1 MRLYE
6 SLLETCLNKA
16 WEYQT
21 LALENPSV
29 ACMVLDK
36 HHEILS
42 LETHKKAKTPHAEVL
57 AAKSALKIL
66 RPHLKNDLEKL
77 EDPKT
82 LSDFLKTH
90 HNSAFTDCVFLIT
103 LEPCNS
109 YGKTPACSELLEILK
124 PKRVVIAT
132 EENEAKK
139 GGLARLQ
146 KARIETIICRNLEN
160 KAKDLLLPFRVME
173 QKGRFNLFKL
183 ALRMNG
189 DYHHGKITGQ
199 KSVIFTHNQRAICD
213 TLIIS
218 GKTIRTDNPLLDT
231 RFCDSFYH
239 NKNPNIAIL
248 SKHSINPHSKVF
260 SAPNRL
266 VNTFHDPKD
275 LPLEKGFNFIEGGWE
290 LFESLRDKIDALL
303 LHSHA
308 SMISEAFSALA
319 LKTPFKGRLLH
330 AQILE
335 NEALLWI
342 ENS

>member
-6 SLLETCLNKA
+6 SLLEICLNKA

-57 AAKSALKIL
+57 AAQSALRIL

-82 LSDFLKTH
+82 LSDFLKTRH
-90 HNSAFTDCVFLIT
+90 DNAFTDCVFLIT

-124 PKRVVIAT
+124 PKRVVIAA

-189 DYHHGKITGQ
+189 DYYHGKITGQ

-218 GKTIRTDNPLLDT
+218 GKTIRTDNPLLDA

-248 SKHSINPHSKVF
+248 SKRSISPDSKVF
-260 SAPNRL
+260 STPNRL

-290 LFESLRDKIDALL
+290 LFESLRDKIDVLL

-308 SMISEAFSALA
+308 SMISEAFNTLA

-330 AQILE
+330 AQTLE

>member
-6 SLLETCLNKA
+6 SLLEICLNKA
-16 WEYQT
+16 WECQT

-42 LETHKKAKTPHAEVL
+42 LETHKKSKTPHAEVL

-66 RPHLKNDLEKL
+66 LPHLKNDLEKL
-77 EDPKT
+77 EDPKI
-82 LSDFLKTH
+82 LSDFLKTRH
-90 HNSAFTDCVFLIT
+90 DNAFTDCVFLIT

-109 YGKTPACSELLEILK
+109 YGKTPACSELLEILR
-124 PKRVVIAT
+124 PKRVIIAT

-146 KARIETIICRNLEN
+146 KAHIETIICHNLEN

-189 DYHHGKITGQ
+189 DYYHGKITGQ
-199 KSVIFTHNQRAICD
+199 KSVIFTHNQRAVCD

-218 GKTIRTDNPLLDT
+218 GKTIRTDNPLLDA

-248 SKHSINPHSKVF
+248 SKHSIDPHSKVF
-260 SAPNRL
+260 SVPNRL
-266 VNTFHDPKD
+266 VNIFNNPKD
-275 LPLEKGFNFIEGGWE
+275 LPLEKGFNFIEGGWG
-290 LFESLRDKIDALL
+290 LFESLRDKIDVLL

-308 SMISEAFSALA
+308 SMISEAFNTLA

-342 ENS
+342 KNS

>member
-6 SLLETCLNKA
+6 SLLEMCLNKA

-36 HHEILS
+36 NHEILS

-82 LSDFLKTH
+82 LSDFLKTRH
-90 HNSAFTDCVFLIT
+90 DNAFTDCVFLIT

-124 PKRVVIAT
+124 PKRVVIVA

-146 KARIETIICRNLEN
+146 KARIETMICHNLEN

-199 KSVIFTHNQRAICD
+199 KSVIFTHNQRAVCD

-218 GKTIRTDNPLLDT
+218 GKTIRTDNPLLDS

-248 SKHSINPHSKVF
+248 SKHSISPHSKVF
-260 SAPNRL
+260 FAPNRL
-266 VNTFHDPKD
+266 VNIFNNPKD
-275 LPLEKGFNFIEGGWE
+275 LPLEKGFNFIEGGWG

-308 SMISEAFSALA
+308 SMISEAFNAFA

-330 AQILE
+330 VQILE

>member
-6 SLLETCLNKA
+6 SLLEMCLNKA

-42 LETHKKAKTPHAEVL
+42 LETHKKAKTSHAEVL

-77 EDPKT
+77 EDPKI
-82 LSDFLKTH
+82 LSDFLKTRH
-90 HNSAFTDCVFLIT
+90 DNAFTDCVFLIT

-109 YGKTPACSELLEILK
+109 YGKTPACSGLLEVLK
-124 PKRVVIAT
+124 PKRVIIAA

-146 KARIETIICRNLEN
+146 KAHIETIICHNLEN
-160 KAKDLLLPFRVME
+160 KAKDLLLPFRIME

-189 DYHHGKITGQ
+189 DYYHGKITGP
-199 KSVIFTHNQRAICD
+199 KSVIFTHNQRAVCD

-218 GKTIRTDNPLLDT
+218 GKTIRTDNPLLDA
-231 RFCDSFYH
+231 RFCDRFYQ

-248 SKHSINPHSKVF
+248 SKRSINPHSKVF
-260 SAPNRL
+260 FAPNRL

-290 LFESLRDKIDALL
+290 LFESLRDKIDVLL

-308 SMISEAFSALA
+308 SMINEAFNAFA

>member
-6 SLLETCLNKA
+6 SLLEMCLNKA

-36 HHEILS
+36 NHEILS

-57 AAKSALKIL
+57 AAQSALKIL

-82 LSDFLKTH
+82 LSDFLKTCH
-90 HNSAFTDCVFLIT
+90 DNAFTDCVFLIT

-124 PKRVVIAT
+124 PKRVVIAA

-146 KARIETIICRNLEN
+146 KAHIETMICHNLEN
-160 KAKDLLLPFRVME
+160 KAKDLLLPFRIME

-189 DYHHGKITGQ
+189 DYYHGKITGQ

-248 SKHSINPHSKVF
+248 SKCSISPSSKVF
-260 SAPNRL
+260 FAPNRL
-266 VNTFHDPKD
+266 VNIFNNPKD
-275 LPLEKGFNFIEGGWE
+275 LPLEKGFNFIEGGWG
-290 LFESLRDKIDALL
+290 LFESLRDKIDVLL

-330 AQILE
+330 VQILE

>member
-6 SLLETCLNKA
+6 SLLEICLNKA

-77 EDPKT
+77 EDPKI
-82 LSDFLKTH
+82 LSDFLKKH
-90 HNSAFTDCVFLIT
+90 HNNAFKDCVFLIT

-109 YGKTPACSELLEILK
+109 YGKTPACSELLEVLK
-124 PKRVVIAT
+124 PKRVIIAA

-146 KARIETIICRNLEN
+146 KAHIETMICHNLES

-189 DYHHGKITGQ
+189 DYYHGKITGP

-218 GKTIRTDNPLLDT
+218 GKTIRTDNPLLDS

-248 SKHSINPHSKVF
+248 SKHSISPHSKVF
-260 SAPNRL
+260 FAPNRL
-266 VNTFHDPKD
+266 VNIFNNPKD
-275 LPLEKGFNFIEGGWE
+275 LPLEKGFNFIEGGWG
-290 LFESLRDKIDALL
+290 LFESLRDKIDVLL

-308 SMISEAFSALA
+308 SMIGEAFSVIA

>member
-6 SLLETCLNKA
+6 SLLEMCLNKA
-16 WEYQT
+16 WECQT

-36 HHEILS
+36 NHEILS

-66 RPHLKNDLEKL
+66 RPSLKNDLEKL

-82 LSDFLKTH
+82 LSDFLKTRH
-90 HNSAFTDCVFLIT
+90 DNAFTDCVFLIT

-218 GKTIRTDNPLLDT
+218 GKTIRTDNPLLDA
-231 RFCDSFYH
+231 RFCDRFYQ

-248 SKHSINPHSKVF
+248 SKRSIDPNSKVF
-260 SAPNRL
+260 SVPNRL
-266 VNTFHDPKD
+266 LNTFCDPKD

-308 SMISEAFSALA
+308 SMIGEAFNAFA

-330 AQILE
+330 AHILE

>member
-6 SLLETCLNKA
+6 SLLEMCLNKA

-36 HHEILS
+36 RHEILS

-57 AAKSALKIL
+57 AAQSALKIL
-66 RPHLKNDLEKL
+66 RPSLKNDLEKL

-82 LSDFLKTH
+82 LSDFLKKH
-90 HNSAFTDCVFLIT
+90 HNNAFTDCVFLIT

-124 PKRVVIAT
+124 PKRVVIAA

-146 KARIETIICRNLEN
+146 KARIETIICHNLEN
-160 KAKDLLLPFRVME
+160 KAKDLLLPFRIME

-213 TLIIS
+213 TLIVS
-218 GKTIRTDNPLLDT
+218 GKTIRTDNPLLDA
-231 RFCDSFYH
+231 RFCDSFYQ

-248 SKHSINPHSKVF
+248 SKHSISPNSKVF

-266 VNTFHDPKD
+266 VNIFNNPKD
-275 LPLEKGFNFIEGGWE
+275 LPLEKGFNFIEGGWG

-308 SMISEAFSALA
+308 SMISEAFNAFA
-319 LKTPFKGRLLH
+319 LKIPFKGRLLH

>member
-6 SLLETCLNKA
+6 SLLEMCLNKA

-66 RPHLKNDLEKL
+66 RPSLKNDLEKL
-77 EDPKT
+77 EDPKI
-82 LSDFLKTH
+82 LSDFLKTRH
-90 HNSAFTDCVFLIT
+90 DNAFTDCVFLIT

-124 PKRVVIAT
+124 PKRVIIAA

-146 KARIETIICRNLEN
+146 RARIETIICHNLEN

-199 KSVIFTHNQRAICD
+199 KSVIFTHNQRAVCD

-218 GKTIRTDNPLLDT
+218 GKTIRTDNPLLDA

-248 SKHSINPHSKVF
+248 SKCSISLHSKVF
-260 SAPNRL
+260 SVPNRL

-275 LPLEKGFNFIEGGWE
+275 LPLEKGFNFIEGGWG

-308 SMISEAFSALA
+308 SMIGEAFSALA
-319 LKTPFKGRLLH
+319 LKTPFRGRLLH

>member
-6 SLLETCLNKA
+6 SLLEICLNKA

-77 EDPKT
+77 EDPKI
-82 LSDFLKTH
+82 LSDFLKTRH
-90 HNSAFTDCVFLIT
+90 DNAFKDCVFLIT

-124 PKRVVIAT
+124 PKRVVITA

-146 KARIETIICRNLEN
+146 KARIETMICRNLEN
-160 KAKDLLLPFRVME
+160 KTKDLLLPFRVME

-189 DYHHGKITGQ
+189 DYYHGKITGP

-218 GKTIRTDNPLLDT
+218 GKTIRTDNPLLDS

-248 SKHSINPHSKVF
+248 SKHSINPNSKVF
-260 SAPNRL
+260 SVPNRL
-266 VNTFHDPKD
+266 VNIFNNPKD
-275 LPLEKGFNFIEGGWE
+275 LPLERGFNFIEGGWG
-290 LFESLRDKIDALL
+290 LFESLRDKIDVLL

-308 SMISEAFSALA
+308 SMINESFSVIA

>member
-6 SLLETCLNKA
+6 SLLEICLNKA

-77 EDPKT
+77 EDPKI
-82 LSDFLKTH
+82 LSDFLKTRH
-90 HNSAFTDCVFLIT
+90 DNAFTDCVFLIT

-109 YGKTPACSELLEILK
+109 YGKTPACSGLLEILK

-146 KARIETIICRNLEN
+146 KARIETIICHNLEN

-189 DYHHGKITGQ
+189 DYYHGKITGQ

-218 GKTIRTDNPLLDT
+218 GKTIRTDNPLLDA

-248 SKHSINPHSKVF
+248 SKRSINPHSKVF
-260 SAPNRL
+260 FAPNRL
-266 VNTFHDPKD
+266 VNIFNNPKD
-275 LPLEKGFNFIEGGWE
+275 LPLEKGFNFIEGGWG
-290 LFESLRDKIDALL
+290 LFESLRDKIDVLL

>member
-6 SLLETCLNKA
+6 SLLEMCLNKA

-36 HHEILS
+36 NHEILS

-66 RPHLKNDLEKL
+66 RPHLKSDLEKL
-77 EDPKT
+77 EDPKI
-82 LSDFLKTH
+82 LSDFLKTRH
-90 HNSAFTDCVFLIT
+90 DNAFTDCVFLIT

-124 PKRVVIAT
+124 PKRAVIAA

-146 KARIETIICRNLEN
+146 KAHIETIICHNLEN

-189 DYHHGKITGQ
+189 DYYHGKITGQ

-218 GKTIRTDNPLLDT
+218 GKTIRTDNPLLDA

-248 SKHSINPHSKVF
+248 SKRSINPNSKVF
-260 SAPNRL
+260 FAPNRL
-266 VNTFHDPKD
+266 VNIFNNPKD

-290 LFESLRDKIDALL
+290 LFESLRDKIDVLL

-308 SMISEAFSALA
+308 SMINEAFSVIA

-330 AQILE
+330 VQILE

>member
-1 MRLYE
+1 M
-6 SLLETCLNKA
+6 CLNKA

-66 RPHLKNDLEKL
+66 RPSLKNDLEKL

-82 LSDFLKTH
+82 LSDFLKTRH
-90 HNSAFTDCVFLIT
+90 DNAFTDCVFLIT

-124 PKRVVIAT
+124 PKRVIIAA

-146 KARIETIICRNLEN
+146 KARIETIICHNLEN
-160 KAKDLLLPFRVME
+160 KAKDLLLPFRIME

-218 GKTIRTDNPLLDT
+218 GKTIRTDNPLLDA
-231 RFCDSFYH
+231 RFCDSFYQ

-248 SKHSINPHSKVF
+248 SKHSIDPNSKVF

-266 VNTFHDPKD
+266 VNAFHDPKD
-275 LPLEKGFNFIEGGWE
+275 LPLEKGFNFIEGGWG
-290 LFESLRDKIDALL
+290 LFEGLRDKIDALL

-308 SMISEAFSALA
+308 SMISEAFSTFA

>member
-6 SLLETCLNKA
+6 SLLEMCLNKA
-16 WEYQT
+16 WECQT

-36 HHEILS
+36 NHEILS

-57 AAKSALKIL
+57 AAQSALRIL

-90 HNSAFTDCVFLIT
+90 HDNAFTDCVFLIT

-124 PKRVVIAT
+124 PKRVVIAA

-160 KAKDLLLPFRVME
+160 KAKDLLLPFRIME

-189 DYHHGKITGQ
+189 DYYHGKITGQ

-218 GKTIRTDNPLLDT
+218 GKTIRTDNPLLDA
-231 RFCDSFYH
+231 RFCDRFYH

-248 SKHSINPHSKVF
+248 SKRSINPNSKVF

-266 VNTFHDPKD
+266 VNIFNNPKD
-275 LPLEKGFNFIEGGWE
+275 LPLEKGFNFIEGGWG

-308 SMISEAFSALA
+308 SMINEAFNTLA

-330 AQILE
+330 VQILE

>member
-57 AAKSALKIL
+57 AAQSALKIL
-66 RPHLKNDLEKL
+66 RPSLKNDLEKL

-82 LSDFLKTH
+82 LSDFLKTRH
-90 HNSAFTDCVFLIT
+90 DNAFKDCVFLIT

-109 YGKTPACSELLEILK
+109 YGKTPACSELLEVLR
-124 PKRVVIAT
+124 PKRVIIAA

-146 KARIETIICRNLEN
+146 KARIETMICRNLEN

-189 DYHHGKITGQ
+189 DYYHGKITGQ

-218 GKTIRTDNPLLDT
+218 GKTIRTDNPLLDA
-231 RFCDSFYH
+231 RFCDSFYQ

-248 SKHSINPHSKVF
+248 SKRSINPSSKVF
-260 SAPNRL
+260 FVPNRL
-266 VNTFHDPKD
+266 VNIFNNPKD
-275 LPLEKGFNFIEGGWE
+275 LPLEKGFNFIEGGWG

-308 SMISEAFSALA
+308 SMIGEAFSTLA

-330 AQILE
+330 VQILE

>member
-6 SLLETCLNKA
+6 SLLEMCLNKA

-57 AAKSALKIL
+57 AAQSALKIL
-66 RPHLKNDLEKL
+66 RPSLKNDLEKL
-77 EDPKT
+77 EDPKI

-90 HNSAFTDCVFLIT
+90 HDNAFTDCVFLIT

-146 KARIETIICRNLEN
+146 KARIETIICHNLEN

-189 DYHHGKITGQ
+189 DYHHGRITGQ

-218 GKTIRTDNPLLDT
+218 GKTIRTDNPLLDA
-231 RFCDSFYH
+231 RFCDRFYQH
-239 NKNPNIAIL
+239 KNPNIAIL
-248 SKHSINPHSKVF
+248 SKRPINPHSKVF

-266 VNTFHDPKD
+266 VNTFHNPKD

-308 SMISEAFSALA
+308 SMISEVFSALA

-330 AQILE
+330 VQILE

>member
-6 SLLETCLNKA
+6 SLLEMCLNKA

-42 LETHKKAKTPHAEVL
+42 LETHKKAKTSHAEVL
-57 AAKSALKIL
+57 AAQSALKIL

-90 HNSAFTDCVFLIT
+90 HDNAFTDCVFLIT

-124 PKRVVIAT
+124 PKRVIIAT

-146 KARIETIICRNLEN
+146 KARIETMICRNLEN
-160 KAKDLLLPFRVME
+160 KAKDLLLPFRVMG

-189 DYHHGKITGQ
+189 DYHHGKITGP

-218 GKTIRTDNPLLDT
+218 GKTIRTDNPLLDA
-231 RFCDSFYH
+231 RFCDRFYH

-248 SKHSINPHSKVF
+248 SKRSINPHSKVF

-275 LPLEKGFNFIEGGWE
+275 LPLEKGFNFIEGGWG
-290 LFESLRDKIDALL
+290 LFESLRDKIDVLL

-308 SMISEAFSALA
+308 SMISEAFNTLA

>member
-6 SLLETCLNKA
+6 SLLEMCLNKA

-36 HHEILS
+36 NHEILS
-42 LETHKKAKTPHAEVL
+42 LETHKKAKTSHAEVL

-82 LSDFLKTH
+82 LSDFLKTRH
-90 HNSAFTDCVFLIT
+90 DNAFTDCVFLIT

-146 KARIETIICRNLEN
+146 KARIETMICRNLEN

-189 DYHHGKITGQ
+189 DYHHGKITGP
-199 KSVIFTHNQRAICD
+199 KSVIFTHNQRAVCD

-218 GKTIRTDNPLLDT
+218 GKTIRTDNPLLDA

-248 SKHSINPHSKVF
+248 SKRPINPHSKVF

-266 VNTFHDPKD
+266 VNTFNNPKD
-275 LPLEKGFNFIEGGWE
+275 LPLEKGFNFIEGGWG

-308 SMISEAFSALA
+308 SMIGEAFNTLA

>member
-6 SLLETCLNKA
+6 SLLEMCLNKA

-36 HHEILS
+36 NHEILS

-57 AAKSALKIL
+57 AAQSALKIL
-66 RPHLKNDLEKL
+66 RPSLKNDLEKL

-82 LSDFLKTH
+82 LSDFLKTRH
-90 HNSAFTDCVFLIT
+90 DNAFTDCVFLIT

-146 KARIETIICRNLEN
+146 KARIETIICHNLEN
-160 KAKDLLLPFRVME
+160 KAKDLLLPFRIME

-189 DYHHGKITGQ
+189 DYYHGKITGQ
-199 KSVIFTHNQRAICD
+199 KSVIFTHNQRAVCD

-218 GKTIRTDNPLLDT
+218 GKTIRTDNPLLDA

-248 SKHSINPHSKVF
+248 SKRSISPNSKVF
-260 SAPNRL
+260 FVPNRL
-266 VNTFHDPKD
+266 VNIFNNPKD
-275 LPLEKGFNFIEGGWE
+275 LPLEKGFNFIEGGWG
-290 LFESLRDKIDALL
+290 LFESLRDKIDVLL

-308 SMISEAFSALA
+308 SMISEAFNTLA

-330 AQILE
+330 VQILE

>member
-6 SLLETCLNKA
+6 SLLEICLNKA

-57 AAKSALKIL
+57 AAQSALKIL
-66 RPHLKNDLEKL
+66 RPSLKNDLEKL

-82 LSDFLKTH
+82 LSDFLKKH
-90 HNSAFTDCVFLIT
+90 HNNAFTDCVFLIT

-124 PKRVVIAT
+124 PKKVVIAA

-139 GGLARLQ
+139 GGLARLK
-146 KARIETIICRNLEN
+146 KARIETIICHNLEN
-160 KAKDLLLPFRVME
+160 KAKDLLLPFRIME

-189 DYHHGKITGQ
+189 DYYHGKITGQ
-199 KSVIFTHNQRAICD
+199 KSVVFTHNQRAICD

-218 GKTIRTDNPLLDT
+218 GKTIRTDNPLLDA
-231 RFCDSFYH
+231 RFCDSFYQ

-248 SKHSINPHSKVF
+248 SKRSINPHSKVF

-308 SMISEAFSALA
+308 SMISEAFNALA

-330 AQILE
+330 VQILE

>member
-6 SLLETCLNKA
+6 SLLEICLNKA
-16 WEYQT
+16 WECQT

-36 HHEILS
+36 NHEILS

-57 AAKSALKIL
+57 AAQSALRIL

-82 LSDFLKTH
+82 LSDFLKTRH
-90 HNSAFTDCVFLIT
+90 DNAFTDCVFLIT

-124 PKRVVIAT
+124 PKRVVIAA

-189 DYHHGKITGQ
+189 DYYHGKITGQ

-218 GKTIRTDNPLLDT
+218 GKTIRTDNPLLDA
-231 RFCDSFYH
+231 RFCDSFYQ

-248 SKHSINPHSKVF
+248 SKCSISPDSKVF
-260 SAPNRL
+260 STPNRL

-290 LFESLRDKIDALL
+290 LFESLRDKIDVLL

-308 SMISEAFSALA
+308 SMISEAFNTLA

>member
-6 SLLETCLNKA
+6 SLLEMCLNKA

-57 AAKSALKIL
+57 AAQSALKIL

-77 EDPKT
+77 EDPKI
-82 LSDFLKTH
+82 LSDFLKTR
-90 HNSAFTDCVFLIT
+90 HNNAFTDCVFLIT

-124 PKRVVIAT
+124 PKRVVIAA

-146 KARIETIICRNLEN
+146 KAHIETIICRNLEN
-160 KAKDLLLPFRVME
+160 KAKNLLLPFRVME

-189 DYHHGKITGQ
+189 DYYHGKITGQ

-218 GKTIRTDNPLLDT
+218 GKTIRTDNPLLDA

-248 SKHSINPHSKVF
+248 SKRSINPNSKVF

-266 VNTFHDPKD
+266 VNIFNNPKD
-275 LPLEKGFNFIEGGWE
+275 LPLEKGFNFIEGGWG

-308 SMISEAFSALA
+308 SMINEAFSALA

>member
-6 SLLETCLNKA
+6 SLLEMCLNKA
-16 WEYQT
+16 WECQT

-36 HHEILS
+36 NHEILS

-57 AAKSALKIL
+57 AAQSALKIL
-66 RPHLKNDLEKL
+66 RPSLKNDLEKL

-82 LSDFLKTH
+82 LSDFLKTRH
-90 HNSAFTDCVFLIT
+90 DNAFTDCVFLIT

-124 PKRVVIAT
+124 PKRVIIAA

-146 KARIETIICRNLEN
+146 KARIETIICHNLEN

-173 QKGRFNLFKL
+173 QKGHFNLFKL

-218 GKTIRTDNPLLDT
+218 GKTIRTDNPLLDA
-231 RFCDSFYH
+231 RFCDRFYH

-248 SKHSINPHSKVF
+248 SKRSISPHSKVF
-260 SAPNRL
+260 FAPNRL
-266 VNTFHDPKD
+266 VNIFNNPKD
-275 LPLEKGFNFIEGGWE
+275 LPLEKGFNFIEGGWG

-308 SMISEAFSALA
+308 SMISEAFSVIA

>member
-6 SLLETCLNKA
+6 SLLEMCLNKA

-36 HHEILS
+36 NHEILS

-57 AAKSALKIL
+57 AAQSALKIL
-66 RPHLKNDLEKL
+66 RPSLKNDLEKL

-82 LSDFLKTH
+82 LSDFLKTRH
-90 HNSAFTDCVFLIT
+90 DNAFTDCVFLIT

-146 KARIETIICRNLEN
+146 KARIETMICHNLEN

-199 KSVIFTHNQRAICD
+199 KSVIFTHNQRAVCD

-218 GKTIRTDNPLLDT
+218 GKTIRTDNPLLDA

-248 SKHSINPHSKVF
+248 SKRSINPHSKVF
-260 SAPNRL
+260 SVPNRL
-266 VNTFHDPKD
+266 VNTFNNPKD
-275 LPLEKGFNFIEGGWE
+275 LPLEKGFNFIEGGWG

-308 SMISEAFSALA
+308 SMINEAFNAFA

-330 AQILE
+330 VQILE

>member
-6 SLLETCLNKA
+6 SLLEMCLNKA
-16 WEYQT
+16 WEHQT

-57 AAKSALKIL
+57 AAQSALKIL

-82 LSDFLKTH
+82 LSDFLKTRH
-90 HNSAFTDCVFLIT
+90 DNAFTDCVFLIT

-109 YGKTPACSELLEILK
+109 YGKTPACSELLEVLK
-124 PKRVVIAT
+124 PKRVIIAA

-146 KARIETIICRNLEN
+146 KAHIETMICHNLEN

-189 DYHHGKITGQ
+189 DYHHGKITGP

-218 GKTIRTDNPLLDT
+218 GKTIRTDNPLLDA
-231 RFCDSFYH
+231 RFCDRFYQ

-248 SKHSINPHSKVF
+248 SKHSISPNSKVF

-266 VNTFHDPKD
+266 VNIFNNPKD

-290 LFESLRDKIDALL
+290 LFESLRDKIDVLL

-308 SMISEAFSALA
+308 SMINEAFNTLA

>member
-6 SLLETCLNKA
+6 SLLEMCLNKA

-57 AAKSALKIL
+57 AAQSALKIL
-66 RPHLKNDLEKL
+66 RPSLKNDLEKL

-90 HNSAFTDCVFLIT
+90 HDNAFTDCVFLIT

-146 KARIETIICRNLEN
+146 KARIETIICHNLEN
-160 KAKDLLLPFRVME
+160 KAKDLLLPFRIME

-189 DYHHGKITGQ
+189 DYHHGKITGP

-218 GKTIRTDNPLLDT
+218 GKTIRTDNPLLDA
-231 RFCDSFYH
+231 RFCDHFYQ

-248 SKHSINPHSKVF
+248 SKRSINPHSKVF
-260 SAPNRL
+260 SVPNRL

>member
-6 SLLETCLNKA
+6 SLLEMCLNKA

-36 HHEILS
+36 NHEILS
-42 LETHKKAKTPHAEVL
+42 LETHKKAKTSHAEVL

-82 LSDFLKTH
+82 LSDFLKTRH
-90 HNSAFTDCVFLIT
+90 DNAFTDCVFLIT

-109 YGKTPACSELLEILK
+109 YGKTPACSGLLEVLK
-124 PKRVVIAT
+124 PKRVIIAT

-146 KARIETIICRNLEN
+146 KARIETIICHNLEN

-189 DYHHGKITGQ
+189 DYYHGKITGQ
-199 KSVIFTHNQRAICD
+199 KSVIFTHNQRAVCD

-218 GKTIRTDNPLLDT
+218 GKTIRTDNPLLDA
-231 RFCDSFYH
+231 RFCDSFYQ

-248 SKHSINPHSKVF
+248 SKRSIDPHSKVF

-275 LPLEKGFNFIEGGWE
+275 LPLEKGFNFIEGGWG

-308 SMISEAFSALA
+308 SMINETFNTLA

-330 AQILE
+330 VQILE

>member
-6 SLLETCLNKA
+6 SLLEICLNKA

-66 RPHLKNDLEKL
+66 RPSLKNDLEKL

-82 LSDFLKTH
+82 LSDFLKKH
-90 HNSAFTDCVFLIT
+90 HNNAFTDCVFLIT

-124 PKRVVIAT
+124 PKKVVIAA

-139 GGLARLQ
+139 GGLERLQ

-173 QKGRFNLFKL
+173 QKDRFNLFKL

-189 DYHHGKITGQ
+189 DYYHGKITGQ
-199 KSVIFTHNQRAICD
+199 KSVIFTHNQRAVCD

-218 GKTIRTDNPLLDT
+218 GKTIRTDNPLLDS

-248 SKHSINPHSKVF
+248 SKRSINPSSKVF
-260 SAPNRL
+260 FVPNRL

-275 LPLEKGFNFIEGGWE
+275 LPLEKGFNFIEGGWG
-290 LFESLRDKIDALL
+290 LFESLRDKIDVLL

-308 SMISEAFSALA
+308 SMINEAFSVFA

>member
-6 SLLETCLNKA
+6 SLLEMCLNKA

-57 AAKSALKIL
+57 AAQSALKIL
-66 RPHLKNDLEKL
+66 RPSLKNDLEKL

-82 LSDFLKTH
+82 LSDFLKTRH
-90 HNSAFTDCVFLIT
+90 DNAFTDCVFLIT

-124 PKRVVIAT
+124 PKRVVIAA

-146 KARIETIICRNLEN
+146 KARIETIICHNLEN

-189 DYHHGKITGQ
+189 DYYHGKITGQ

-218 GKTIRTDNPLLDT
+218 GKTIRTDNPLLDS

-248 SKHSINPHSKVF
+248 SKRSIDPHSKVF
-260 SAPNRL
+260 FAPNRL
-266 VNTFHDPKD
+266 VNIFNNPKD
-275 LPLEKGFNFIEGGWE
+275 LPLEKGFNFIEGGWG

-308 SMISEAFSALA
+308 SMINEAFNTLA

>member
-6 SLLETCLNKA
+6 SLLEMCLNKA

-36 HHEILS
+36 NHEILS

-57 AAKSALKIL
+57 AAQSALKIL
-66 RPHLKNDLEKL
+66 RPSLKNDLEKL

-82 LSDFLKTH
+82 LSDFLKTRH
-90 HNSAFTDCVFLIT
+90 DNAFTDCVFLIT

-124 PKRVVIAT
+124 PKRVVIAA

-146 KARIETIICRNLEN
+146 KARIETIICHNLEN
-160 KAKDLLLPFRVME
+160 KAKDLLLPFRIME

-199 KSVIFTHNQRAICD
+199 KSVIFTHNQRAVCD

-218 GKTIRTDNPLLDT
+218 GKTIRTDNPLLDA

-248 SKHSINPHSKVF
+248 SKRSISPSSKVF

-266 VNTFHDPKD
+266 VNIFNNPKD

-308 SMISEAFSALA
+308 SMISEAFNTLA

>member
-6 SLLETCLNKA
+6 SLLEMCLNKA
-16 WEYQT
+16 WEHQT

-36 HHEILS
+36 NHEILS

-82 LSDFLKTH
+82 LSDFLKTR
-90 HNSAFTDCVFLIT
+90 HNNAFTDCVFLIT

-109 YGKTPACSELLEILK
+109 YGKTPACSELLEVLK
-124 PKRVVIAT
+124 PKRVIIAA

-146 KARIETIICRNLEN
+146 KAHIETMICHNLES

-199 KSVIFTHNQRAICD
+199 KSVIFTHNQRAVCD

-218 GKTIRTDNPLLDT
+218 GKTIRTDNPLLDA
-231 RFCDSFYH
+231 RFCDSFYQ

-248 SKHSINPHSKVF
+248 SKRSINPNSKVF
-260 SAPNRL
+260 FAPNRL
-266 VNTFHDPKD
+266 VNAFCDPKD

-308 SMISEAFSALA
+308 SMIGEAFNTIA

>member
-6 SLLETCLNKA
+6 SLLEMCLNKA

-82 LSDFLKTH
+82 LSDFLKTRH
-90 HNSAFTDCVFLIT
+90 DNAFKDCVFLIT

-124 PKRVVIAT
+124 PKRVVIAA

-139 GGLARLQ
+139 GGLARLK
-146 KARIETIICRNLEN
+146 KAHVEAFICHNLEN

-189 DYHHGKITGQ
+189 DYYHGKITGQ

-218 GKTIRTDNPLLDT
+218 GKTIRTDNPLLDS

-248 SKHSINPHSKVF
+248 SKHSIDPHSKVF
-260 SAPNRL
+260 SVPNRL
-266 VNTFHDPKD
+266 VNIFNNPKD
-275 LPLEKGFNFIEGGWE
+275 LPLEKGFNFIEGGWG
-290 LFESLRDKIDALL
+290 LFESLRDKIDVLL

-308 SMISEAFSALA
+308 SMISEAFNTLA

-330 AQILE
+330 VQILE

-342 ENS
+342 ENF

>member
-6 SLLETCLNKA
+6 SLLEICLNKA

-36 HHEILS
+36 NHEILS

-57 AAKSALKIL
+57 AAQSALKIL
-66 RPHLKNDLEKL
+66 RPSLKNDLEKL

-82 LSDFLKTH
+82 LSDFLKTRH
-90 HNSAFTDCVFLIT
+90 DNAFTDCVFLIT

-146 KARIETIICRNLEN
+146 KAHIETMICRNLEN

-189 DYHHGKITGQ
+189 DYHHGKITGP
-199 KSVIFTHNQRAICD
+199 KSVIFTHNQRAVCD

-218 GKTIRTDNPLLDT
+218 GKTIRTDNPLLDS

-248 SKHSINPHSKVF
+248 SKRSINPNSKVF

-266 VNTFHDPKD
+266 VNAFNNPKD

-308 SMISEAFSALA
+308 SMINEAFNTLA

>member
-6 SLLETCLNKA
+6 SLLEMCLNKA

-36 HHEILS
+36 NHEILS

-66 RPHLKNDLEKL
+66 RPSLKNDLEKL

-82 LSDFLKTH
+82 LSNFLKTRH
-90 HNSAFTDCVFLIT
+90 DNAFTDCVFLIT

-109 YGKTPACSELLEILK
+109 YGKTPACSGLLEILK
-124 PKRVVIAT
+124 PKRVVIAA

-146 KARIETIICRNLEN
+146 KARIETMICRNLEN

-189 DYHHGKITGQ
+189 DYYHGKITGP

-218 GKTIRTDNPLLDT
+218 GKTIRTDNPLLDA
-231 RFCDSFYH
+231 RFCDSFYQ

-248 SKHSINPHSKVF
+248 SKHSISPHSKVF
-260 SAPNRL
+260 FAPNRL
-266 VNTFHDPKD
+266 VNIFNNPKD

-290 LFESLRDKIDALL
+290 LFESLRDKIDVLL

-308 SMISEAFSALA
+308 SMINEAFSTLA

>member
-6 SLLETCLNKA
+6 SLLEMCLNKA

-36 HHEILS
+36 NHEILS

-57 AAKSALKIL
+57 AAQSALKIL
-66 RPHLKNDLEKL
+66 RPSLKNDLEKL

-82 LSDFLKTH
+82 LSDFLKTRH
-90 HNSAFTDCVFLIT
+90 DNAFTDCVFLIT

-189 DYHHGKITGQ
+189 DYYHGKITGQ
-199 KSVIFTHNQRAICD
+199 KSVIFTHNQRAICN

-218 GKTIRTDNPLLDT
+218 GKTIRTDNPLLDS

-248 SKHSINPHSKVF
+248 SKHSISPHSKVF

-266 VNTFHDPKD
+266 VNIFNNPKD
-275 LPLEKGFNFIEGGWE
+275 LPLEKGFNFIEGGWG

-308 SMISEAFSALA
+308 SMISEAFSAFA

-330 AQILE
+330 VQILE

>member
-6 SLLETCLNKA
+6 SLLEMCLNKA

-57 AAKSALKIL
+57 AAQSALKIL
-66 RPHLKNDLEKL
+66 RPSLKNDLEKL

-82 LSDFLKTH
+82 LSDFLKTRH
-90 HNSAFTDCVFLIT
+90 DNAFTDCVFLIT

-109 YGKTPACSELLEILK
+109 YGKTPACSGLLEILK

-146 KARIETIICRNLEN
+146 KACIETIICHNLEN

-189 DYHHGKITGQ
+189 DYYHGKITGP

-218 GKTIRTDNPLLDT
+218 GKTIRTDNPLLDA
-231 RFCDSFYH
+231 RFCDRFYQ

-248 SKHSINPHSKVF
+248 SKHSISPHSKVF

-266 VNTFHDPKD
+266 VNIFNNPKD
-275 LPLEKGFNFIEGGWE
+275 LPLEKGFNFIEGGWG

-308 SMISEAFSALA
+308 SMISEAFNTLA

>member
-6 SLLETCLNKA
+6 SLLEMCLNKA
-16 WEYQT
+16 WEHQT

-42 LETHKKAKTPHAEVL
+42 LETHKKAKIPHAEVL
-57 AAKSALKIL
+57 AAQSALKIL

-77 EDPKT
+77 EDPKI
-82 LSDFLKTH
+82 LSDFLKTRH
-90 HNSAFTDCVFLIT
+90 DNAFTDCVFLIT

-109 YGKTPACSELLEILK
+109 YGKTPACSELLEVLK
-124 PKRVVIAT
+124 PKRVVIAA

-146 KARIETIICRNLEN
+146 KARIETMICRNLEN

-189 DYHHGKITGQ
+189 DYHHGKITGP
-199 KSVIFTHNQRAICD
+199 KSVIFTHNQRAVCD

-218 GKTIRTDNPLLDT
+218 GKTIRTDNPLLDA
-231 RFCDSFYH
+231 RFCDRFYH

-248 SKHSINPHSKVF
+248 SKRSINPHSKVF
-260 SAPNRL
+260 SVPNRL
-266 VNTFHDPKD
+266 VNAFNNPKD

-290 LFESLRDKIDALL
+290 LFESLRDKIDVLL

-308 SMISEAFSALA
+308 SMIGEAFSVIA

>member
-6 SLLETCLNKA
+6 SLLEICLNKA

-36 HHEILS
+36 NHEILS

-66 RPHLKNDLEKL
+66 RPSLKNDLEKL

-82 LSDFLKTH
+82 LSDFLKTR
-90 HNSAFTDCVFLIT
+90 HNNAFTDCVFLIT

-124 PKRVVIAT
+124 PKRVVIAA

-146 KARIETIICRNLEN
+146 KARIETIICHNLEN

-213 TLIIS
+213 TLIVS
-218 GKTIRTDNPLLDT
+218 GKTIRTDNPLLDA
-231 RFCDSFYH
+231 RFCDRFYQ

-248 SKHSINPHSKVF
+248 SKRSIAPHSKVF

-266 VNTFHDPKD
+266 VNAFHDPKD

-308 SMISEAFSALA
+308 SMIGEAFKALA

>member
-1 MRLYE
+1 MKLYE
-6 SLLETCLNKA
+6 SLLEICLNKA

-36 HHEILS
+36 NHEILS
-42 LETHKKAKTPHAEVL
+42 LEVHKKAKTPHAEVL
-57 AAKSALKIL
+57 AAQSALKIL
-66 RPHLKNDLEKL
+66 RPSLKSDLERL
-77 EDPKT
+77 EDPKI
-82 LSDFLKTH
+82 LSGFLKTH
-90 HNSAFTDCVFLIT
+90 HNNAFKDCVFLIT

-139 GGLARLQ
+139 GGLARLK
-146 KARIETIICRNLEN
+146 KAHVEAFICQSLEN
-160 KAKDLLLPFRVME
+160 KAKDLLLPFRIME
-173 QKGRFNLFKL
+173 KKGRFNLFKL

-189 DYHHGKITGQ
+189 DYKHGKITGQ
-199 KSVIFTHNQRAICD
+199 KSAIFTHNQRATCD
-213 TLIIS
+213 TLIVS
-218 GKTIRTDNPLLDT
+218 GKTIRTDDPLLDA
-231 RFCDSFYH
+231 RFCDGFYQ
-239 NKNPNIAIL
+239 NKNPNVAIL
-248 SKHSINPHSKVF
+248 SKRLTNPNSRVF

-266 VNTFHDPKD
+266 VNTFYDPKD

-290 LFESLRDKIDALL
+290 LFESLRDKIDMLL
-303 LHSHA
+303 LHAHA
-308 SMISEAFSALA
+308 SVIGESFNAFA
-319 LKTPFKGRLLH
+319 LKTPFEGRLLH